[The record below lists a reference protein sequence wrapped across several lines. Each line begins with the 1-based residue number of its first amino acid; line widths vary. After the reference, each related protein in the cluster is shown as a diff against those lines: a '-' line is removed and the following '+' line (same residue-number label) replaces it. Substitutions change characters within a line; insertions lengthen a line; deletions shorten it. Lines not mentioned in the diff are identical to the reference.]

1 MELKGLNTTQM
12 QRRESKMRQNSRTI
26 TYSKEVVPDSDD
38 EVVTQD
44 GTKFVR
50 EELPSDSEDEDDEGK
65 KSERTFA
72 REELPSDSE
81 EEDDGDDEGKRVSS
95 RERSYRLTRRRRR
108 RRRKLW

>member
-50 EELPSDSEDEDDEGK
+50 EELPSDSEDEDDE
-65 KSERTFA
+65 
-72 REELPSDSE
+72 
-81 EEDDGDDEGKRVSS
+81 
-95 RERSYRLTRRRRR
+95 SYSLYANMQVEHCVY
-108 RRRKLW
+108 